1 LTTAKFGEMT
11 THTAN
16 QITSYDVYESPDG
29 GRTIYVRKAGQAARI
44 LHKIDPILE
53 AEILRE
59 RDRNKWMDIFNT
71 SEQSPALQEAIER
84 VIVLY
89 ELAKDPTTLPPDWH
103 PV

>member
-1 LTTAKFGEMT
+1 MT
-11 THTAN
+11 TYKSD
-16 QITSYDVYESPDG
+16 QITSYDVYETPDG
-29 GRTIYVRKAGQAARI
+29 GRTIYVRKAGEVARKV
-44 LHKIDPILE
+44 HKIDPSLE

-71 SEQSPALQEAIER
+71 SERSPALQEAIER

-89 ELAKDPTTLPPDWH
+89 ELAKDPQTLPPDWH

>member
-1 LTTAKFGEMT
+1 MT
-11 THTAN
+11 TYKAS

-29 GRTIYVRKAGQAARI
+29 GRTVYKRNSGSAERV
-44 LHKIDPILE
+44 LHRIDPTLE

-59 RDRNKWMDIFNT
+59 RERNVWIDIFNT
-71 SEQSPALQEAIER
+71 SERTPALQEAIER

-89 ELAKDPTTLPPDWH
+89 ELAKDPETLPPDWH